1 IECNCCW
8 KKSEP
13 STLTTT
19 TTTTTTHLPPV
30 EEENRELYKL
40 DTNSVGSK
48 LTLNYQGRTSSDVK
62 SDAAPQPLFSANTAD
77 PKEPLTLRLF
87 RRLLDNYVASV
98 KTPEEN
104 TKEENNEINAFLD
117 AVMATPLMI
126 RLEEFLKQ
134 KKLLEGRLRPA
145 LYHIWFTSYSR
156 SPSVIGSSGFEHVF
170 LGEIKKS
177 QVSGFHNW
185 LFFEKEEQEKDI
197 NYKGYMTS
205 LNLGDKGEILKM
217 RFDWMNY
224 TKPVGSMFVG
234 TSPEL
239 EMALYTLCFYARQNA
254 GCNLQMNN
262 HRFRIKV
269 YQQTYNGKK
278 VIGSAYPEI
287 F

>member
-1 IECNCCW
+1 MTTEDSTKTGNHKNIILRFIFCNFNGFNESIMKYILIFIAVFLTECNCCW

-19 TTTTTTHLPPV
+19 TTTTTPLPPV
-30 EEENRELYKL
+30 EEENRASKIHETDAAKTGPRSGVETAELRNLSEELYKL
-40 DTNSVGSK
+40 DTNSVD
-48 LTLNYQGRTSSDVK
+48 LFTS
-62 SDAAPQPLFSANTAD
+62 NTAD

-117 AVMATPLMI
+117 AVIATPLMI

-134 KKLLEGRLRPA
+134 KKLLQGRLRPA
-145 LYHIWFTSYSR
+145 LYHIWFTPYSR

-205 LNLGDKGEILKM
+205 LDLGDKGEILKM

-224 TKPVGSMFVG
+224 TKPVGSI
-234 TSPEL
+234 L
-239 EMALYTLCFYARQNA
+239 
-254 GCNLQMNN
+254 
-262 HRFRIKV
+262 
-269 YQQTYNGKK
+269 
-278 VIGSAYPEI
+278 
-287 F
+287 